1 MLLEPF
7 HGSSCWGGFLI
18 SFPRSLTMVRV
29 IAGQFKSRKLRTLDG
44 QATRP
49 TSDRLKETLFNLVQS
64 CISGS
69 AFLDCFAGSGSIGIE
84 ALSRGAGFVVF
95 VEESPRAVKVIRQNL
110 ALLGEEDT
118 ARCQILGQKAEAG
131 LKSLARSGRKFDIV
145 FLDPPY
151 ADADQY
157 PRVFEQLQDCELLS
171 DEALLVAEHS
181 KFLTLPAQ
189 VMHLERRREVRQGD
203 SVLSLY
209 HFQA

>member
-1 MLLEPF
+1 
-7 HGSSCWGGFLI
+7 
-18 SFPRSLTMVRV
+18 MVRV
-29 IAGQFKSRKLRTLDG
+29 IAGEFKSRKLRTLDG
-44 QATRP
+44 QVTRP

-64 CISGS
+64 HIADA

-84 ALSRGAGFVVF
+84 ALSRGAEFVVF

-110 ALLGEEDT
+110 TLLDEDRT
-118 ARCQILGQKAEAG
+118 LRCQILAQKAQAA
-131 LKSLARSGRKFDIV
+131 LKSLERTGRKFDIV

-157 PRVFEQLQDCELLS
+157 PRVFEQLQNCELLS
-171 DEALLVAEHS
+171 DEALVVAEHS
-181 KFLTLPAQ
+181 KFLALPAQ

-209 HFQA
+209 HFRA

>member
-1 MLLEPF
+1 
-7 HGSSCWGGFLI
+7 
-18 SFPRSLTMVRV
+18 MVRV
-29 IAGQFKSRKLRTLDG
+29 IAGEFKSRKLRTLDG
-44 QATRP
+44 QVTRP

-64 CISGS
+64 RIADA

-84 ALSRGAGFVVF
+84 ALSRGAEFVVF

-110 ALLGEEDT
+110 ALLDEDGT
-118 ARCQILGQKAEAG
+118 LRCQILGQKAQAA
-131 LKSLARSGRKFDIV
+131 LKSLERTGRKFDIV

-157 PRVFEQLQDCELLS
+157 PRVFEQLQNCELLS
-171 DEALLVAEHS
+171 DEALVVAEHS
-181 KFLTLPAQ
+181 KFLALPAQ

-209 HFQA
+209 HFQV

>member
-1 MLLEPF
+1 
-7 HGSSCWGGFLI
+7 
-18 SFPRSLTMVRV
+18 MVRV

-64 CISGS
+64 RITDS

-110 ALLGEEDT
+110 ASLGGDGI
-118 ARCQILGQKAEAG
+118 ARCQILSRKAETS
-131 LKSLARSGRKFDIV
+131 LKSMKRKFDIV

-157 PRVFEQLQDCELLS
+157 PRVFEQLQNGELLS
-171 DEALLVAEHS
+171 DEALVVAEHS
-181 KFLTLPAQ
+181 KFVALPAQ

-209 HFQA
+209 HFRA